1 MAGQSGGR
9 QDWECPG
16 QLPGWMGQRDDCTAL
31 GRVHIGNLEFVPGK
45 GGVQTVPRSI

>member
-9 QDWECPG
+9 RDWECPG

-45 GGVQTVPRSI
+45 GGVQTAPRSM